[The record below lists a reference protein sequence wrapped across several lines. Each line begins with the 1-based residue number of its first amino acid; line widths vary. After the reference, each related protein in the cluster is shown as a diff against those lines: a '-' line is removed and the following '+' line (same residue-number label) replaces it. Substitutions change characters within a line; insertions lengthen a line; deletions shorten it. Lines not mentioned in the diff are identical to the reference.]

1 MLYRRAR
8 ELQSA
13 SHAPSNVFPFAS
25 LDFDHS
31 ESNRSN
37 GIMFCV
43 RSRCT
48 IRYQFHRFE
57 SIRCISINSLL
68 FCHFALSQ
76 TSNSWRMQN
85 LSVKN
90 RYITAKL
97 AVHGLINDTLIRR
110 ETCYT
115 IYTDIFRL
123 HSSAG
128 AYALLQ
134 GSSEL

>member
-13 SHAPSNVFPFAS
+13 SHAPSNVLPCAS
-25 LDFDHS
+25 VDFDHS
-31 ESNRSN
+31 ESNGSN
-37 GIMFCV
+37 GIMWIMSCV

-57 SIRCISINSLL
+57 SISINSLQ

-85 LSVKN
+85 PSVKS

-97 AVHGLINDTLIRR
+97 AIHGSINDTLIRR
-110 ETCYT
+110 ETSYT
-115 IYTDIFRL
+115 IYTDTFRL